1 MPNIPNYLL
10 YFRDDLRL
18 STWILWGAVIQ
29 SVITIILPTRI
40 ALLPA
45 VLLLGTRIVLST
57 LRNEGLLQSS
67 EAEAVVPGRYTAQI
81 PNPDGSFPP
90 TASAKEICIFI
101 IATRSNHPKGRFAPG
116 ISEITDY
123 FRNMWQDASRNKE
136 KWGYLGKTPTL
147 IATEEDCT
155 NTMVWISYWR
165 SLEDLHLFASGE
177 THRSGWDWY
186 NREQKRY
193 PHIGIQ
199 HETYLAP
206 KGHWENIAYNF
217 RPFGI
222 GKTKHAVRNEDETH
236 FISPLQPTSGAAWKS
251 MKSRM
256 AMSEE

>member
-1 MPNIPNYLL
+1 MPMPNIPNYLL

-136 KWGYLGKTPTL
+136 KWGCK
-147 IATEEDCT
+147 A
-155 NTMVWISYWR
+155 
-165 SLEDLHLFASGE
+165 LETDVKPQLLL
-177 THRSGWDWY
+177 Y
-186 NREQKRY
+186 
-193 PHIGIQ
+193 
-199 HETYLAP
+199 
-206 KGHWENIAYNF
+206 
-217 RPFGI
+217 
-222 GKTKHAVRNEDETH
+222 
-236 FISPLQPTSGAAWKS
+236 
-251 MKSRM
+251 
-256 AMSEE
+256 